1 MGLLFA
7 TECTKMKDAT
17 NGLLLI
23 NIGSPVSPD
32 VPAVR
37 RYLREF
43 LSDKRII
50 DLPLP
55 LRLILLYGFIL
66 PFRPKRSAHAYQA
79 IWTEEGAPLITH
91 SQALAHA
98 VQEKLGAK
106 YKVVVGMRYGAP
118 SISSA
123 LDQLKNCEHI
133 TVLPLYPQYSSAAT
147 GSSIEEVLQ
156 TLAPKAI
163 FPSLT
168 IIRDFY
174 KHPAFLHAQAEQIK
188 PYVKHHDYLLFSY
201 HGLPENQLKKG
212 GCKPVCVTA
221 CPPLSATNQGCYRAQ
236 CLQTSAQLAK
246 MLGLTAYGTSFQS
259 RLGRTPWI
267 KPYTDLVL
275 PELANAGIK
284 RLAVACP
291 SFVAD
296 CLETLEEIG
305 MQAKE
310 QWHQL
315 GGEELTLIPCM
326 NANELWVDAVVTIVS
341 R

>member
-1 MGLLFA
+1 M
-7 TECTKMKDAT
+7 TNAT

-23 NIGSPVSPD
+23 NIGSPESPD

-37 RYLREF
+37 RYLRAF

-50 DLPLP
+50 DLPYL
-55 LRLILLYGFIL
+55 LRMVILYGFIL

-79 IWTEEGAPLITH
+79 IWTATGSPLLNH
-91 SQALAHA
+91 SNALAQA
-98 VQEKLGAK
+98 VQAQLGTQYNVAI
-106 YKVVVGMRYGAP
+106 GMRYGKP
-118 SISSA
+118 SISDA
-123 LDQLKNCEHI
+123 LEQLKNCAHI

-147 GSSIEEVLQ
+147 GSSIECVLQ
-156 TLAPKAI
+156 TLAPNMV

-174 KHPAFLHAQAEQIK
+174 QHPAFLHAQAEQIK
-188 PYVKHHDYLLFSY
+188 PYIKHHDHVLFSY
-201 HGLPENQLKKG
+201 HGLPENQLKKA
-212 GCKPVCVTA
+212 GCKPVCVTT
-221 CPPLSATNQGCYRAQ
+221 CPPLSAANQGCYRAQ
-236 CLQTSAQLAK
+236 CLQTSAKLAQTLDLK
-246 MLGLTAYGTSFQS
+246 NYSTSFQS

-267 KPYTDLVL
+267 KPYTDEVLAELVKT
-275 PELANAGIK
+275 GVK

-296 CLETLEEIG
+296 CLETIEEIG
-305 MQAKE
+305 IRAKE

-326 NANELWVDAVVTIVS
+326 NHDALWVDAVVTMVKTK
-341 R
+341 